1 MESLSILNNSK
12 IFSGLAMI
20 MMNLGGRHIMRDV
33 PDFFDDLFENPLA
46 RRGIVF
52 CIAFIAT
59 RDVKISF
66 LITLGFIIIFSYL
79 LKEDSSMCIIPQKMI
94 KKKLVTKTEY
104 MNALNIIKKYQN
116 KNK

>member
-1 MESLSILNNSK
+1 MDPFSILNNSK
-12 IFSGLAMI
+12 IFGGLAMI

-33 PDFFDDLFENPLA
+33 PDIFDDLFENSLA

-59 RDVKISF
+59 RDVKISL

-79 LKEDSSMCIIPQKMI
+79 LKEDSSVCIIPKRMI
-94 KKKLVTKTEY
+94 KKK
-104 MNALNIIKKYQN
+104 NSN
-116 KNK
+116 